1 MAARVLRARSR
12 SAVKQARDTAIV
24 IGECQS
30 DVDGHG
36 HTILLIGDCAQIKG
50 EARGKTRRIKGCPV
64 AIPVFVM
71 TASHYCKMPSV
82 YVDRDYVVKYP
93 YHFAVSFANKFINR
107 VLR

>member
-1 MAARVLRARSR
+1 MV
-12 SAVKQARDTAIV
+12 
-24 IGECQS
+24 
-30 DVDGHG
+30 
-36 HTILLIGDCAQIKG
+36 
-50 EARGKTRRIKGCPV
+50 
-64 AIPVFVM
+64 IPVFVM